1 LIPSSENQFCSR
13 IKPLIKFAPKSDD
26 DPKIKIELA
35 LNQVG
40 DNNTTSLTESFS
52 TKSDGPVKGTMAY
65 QMYPLGKNKI
75 IVRFENLADRFDTN
89 VTSEDST
96 SYIDIERFAYQLYS
110 EANP

>member
-1 LIPSSENQFCSR
+1 MPSSENQFCSR
-13 IKPLIKFAPKSDD
+13 IKPLIKFAPKTED

-35 LNQVG
+35 LNQPS
-40 DNNTTSLTESFS
+40 DNS
-52 TKSDGPVKGTMAY
+52 TAKLAETAAAETDGGVKGIMAY

-75 IVRFENLADRFDTN
+75 LVRFENLADRFDTN

-96 SYIDIERFAYQLYS
+96 TYIDLERFAHQLYT